1 MSNTFP
7 PLPPVP
13 PRPPTSQLPPR
24 RFRRGLVIGVV
35 ALGLAGAGGAAV
47 WAADATGSATPS
59 ASASASASPHPGKH
73 LGKPGAGQVGAET
86 LHGQM
91 TVKKPDGTIQT
102 IFVQRGT
109 VTDVSD
115 TKVTVKSDD
124 GFTQTYVL
132 NTSTKFFGQNQPR
145 GAPIKPGDV
154 AKGDT
159 ILVRAEQS
167 GSDFVAEQV
176 KKGPFTRMMHQAPGQ
191 HREKGQPGSPS
202 SKPAPPGSTKPSTQ
216 ASPSSTS

>member
-1 MSNTFP
+1 MSNAFPPIP
-7 PLPPVP
+7 PLPPT
-13 PRPPTSQLPPR
+13 PPTSQLPPR
-24 RFRRGLVIGVV
+24 RFRRGLVIGAV

-59 ASASASASPHPGKH
+59 APASASPSAHPGEH
-73 LGKPGAGQVGAET
+73 LGKPGAGQFGAQT

-102 IFVQRGT
+102 IFIQRGT

-132 NTSTKFFGQNQPR
+132 NSSTKFLGKNQPR
-145 GAPIKPGDV
+145 GGAFKPGDV
-154 AKGDT
+154 SKGDK
-159 ILVRAEQS
+159 IMVRAVQS
-167 GSDFVAEQV
+167 GSDYVAQQI
-176 KKGPFTRMMHQAPGQ
+176 KKGPFTPMMRHVPGQ
-191 HREKGQPGSPS
+191 HLDKRQPGSPS
-202 SKPAPPGSTKPSTQ
+202 
-216 ASPSSTS
+216 PSSTS